1 MSDPHARAR
10 ARLGRM
16 PDAAAWRHI
25 AEAGDLDATVQR
37 MRDNGLNLWVGTL
50 PRSPDVPVIEKTL
63 LQGAISLARDVKRWL
78 AKDGLRTSRWLD
90 QIAQAGDG
98 FDLDRWLRAFSM
110 LRPSASRPGERAT
123 ERLHHLVETHLQ
135 DIREARRRLRQA
147 ADPGVLDVDIQW
159 RLREKLAGDMRGL
172 LGGYPFNAG
181 FFLIYAMLE
190 LLQFERCRALLVARA
205 HRWDAGG
212 VL

>member
-16 PDAAAWRHI
+16 PDAAAWRYI
-25 AEAGDLDATVQR
+25 AEAGDLDATMQR
-37 MRDNGLNLWVGTL
+37 MRDNGLDRWVGAL
-50 PRSPDVPVIEKTL
+50 PRSPGVPVIERTL
-63 LQGAISLARDVKRWL
+63 LQCAISLARDVKRWL
-78 AKDGLRTSRWLD
+78 AKDGRTMTRWLD
-90 QIAQAGDG
+90 QIAEAGDG
-98 FDLDRWLRAFSM
+98 FDLDRWLRAFST
-110 LRPSASRPGERAT
+110 LRPSASGPGGWAT
-123 ERLHHLVETHLQ
+123 QRLHHLVETHLQ
-135 DIREARRRLRQA
+135 DIHEARRRLRQA
-147 ADPGVLDVDIQW
+147 ADPGTLDVDIQW

-181 FFLIYAMLE
+181 IFLIYAVLE

-205 HRWDAGG
+205 HGWDAAG